1 MTTRHQELMDKALQC
16 IHLARAINDRHEDP
30 TKMTTEEVGQRKSL
44 LGEAAR
50 LRELAEAQKAQDD
63 METWASKPDG
73 GSPVL
78 AGVAAMGESKAVQ
91 SGGSDPMSQAN
102 SRLAVQRFAKAM
114 RVGKQ
119 SLTLEEKAAL
129 VEDATGEILVP
140 HDIATP
146 IFKDLPHLA
155 IFRGA
160 NPLIRPTTSDKVDVR
175 SLTAGTAAWGKLEV
189 IGTGSGTAAA
199 RDATPG
205 TTTADVISV
214 HDLIGLAKIGVDEL
228 QDTDFNLVSL
238 VQTIIGELFA
248 QLEDDAFGNGTG
260 TSQPWGI
267 AMRATQGS
275 PLITQAVTGSTATG
289 PTGDGLRSMQYRMP
303 ARLRPGGAY
312 FASTDAAEGI
322 SLLKDTTSNYLWVPS
337 MRVGDPDILWGKPF
351 YILESL
357 PAMAT
362 SAAAVDASVLFANLN
377 AGYAIVDRQQIT
389 MQRLDELFAADGVV
403 GFLFKLR
410 VGGDVIRPKAF
421 VKYLL

>member
-16 IHLARAINDRHEDP
+16 IHLARAINDRYEDP
-30 TKMTTEEVGQRKSL
+30 TKMTKEEVGHRKSL

-63 METWASKPDG
+63 METWASKPEDDG
-73 GSPVL
+73 RVL
-78 AGVAAMGESKAVQ
+78 AGVAAVAESKAVAA
-91 SGGSDPMSQAN
+91 GGADPMSQAS

-114 RVGKQ
+114 RAGKA

-155 IFRGA
+155 IFRSA
-160 NPLIRPTTSDKVDVR
+160 NPLVRPTTSDKVDVR

-189 IGTGSGTAAA
+189 LGAGSGTAAG

-238 VQTIIGELFA
+238 VQTIVGELFA

-275 PLITQAVTGSTATG
+275 PLITQAVTGTNAT
-289 PTGDGLRSMQYRMP
+289 PTGDGLKSMQYRMP
-303 ARLRPGGAY
+303 ARLRPQGAY
-312 FASTDAAEGI
+312 FASTDAAEAI
-322 SLLKDTTSNYLWVPS
+322 SLLKDTTSNYLWIPS
-337 MRVGDPDILWGKPF
+337 MRVGDPDTLWGKAF

-362 SAAAVDASVLFANLN
+362 SAAAVDASVIYANLN
-377 AGYAIVDRQQIT
+377 AGYAVVDRQQIT

>member
-1 MTTRHQELMDKALQC
+1 VTTRHQDLLDKSLQC
-16 IHLARAINDRHEDP
+16 IHLARAINDRYEDP
-30 TKMTTEEVGQRKSL
+30 TKMTTQEVGQRKSL
-44 LGEAAR
+44 LVEAAR
-50 LRELAEAQKAQDD
+50 LKELAEAQKAQDD
-63 METWASKPDG
+63 LETWASKPDG
-73 GSPVL
+73 DGQVL
-78 AGVAAMGESKAVQ
+78 AGIAAMGEAKAVQ
-91 SGGSDPMSQAN
+91 SGGTDPMSQAN
-102 SRLAVQRFAKAM
+102 SRIAVQRFAKAM
-114 RVGKQ
+114 RSGKQ

-155 IFRGA
+155 IFRSA

-189 IGTGSGTAAA
+189 LGTGSGTATG

-214 HDLIGLAKIGVDEL
+214 HDLVGLAKIGVDEL

-238 VQTIIGELFA
+238 VQTVVGELFA

-267 AMRATQGS
+267 AMRATQAS
-275 PLITQAVTGSTATG
+275 PLITQAVTGTNAT

-337 MRVGDPDILWGKPF
+337 MRVGDPDTLWGKPF
-351 YILESL
+351 YILEWL

-377 AGYAIVDRQQIT
+377 AGYAVVDRQQIT

>member
-1 MTTRHQELMDKALQC
+1 MSSRYQELLDKSLQC
-16 IHLARAINDRHEDP
+16 IHLARAINDRYPDP
-30 TKMTTEEVGQRKSL
+30 TKMSAEEVGQRKNL
-44 LGEAAR
+44 LVEARR
-50 LRELAEAQKAQDD
+50 LRELAETQKSQDD
-63 METWASKPDG
+63 METWASAPDRDG
-73 GSPVL
+73 PVL
-78 AGVAAMGESKAVQ
+78 EGVAAAAQTKAVA
-91 SGGSDPMSQAN
+91 SGGEDPMSQAN

-114 RVGKQ
+114 RAGKA

-155 IFRGA
+155 IFRSA
-160 NPLIRPTTSDKVDVR
+160 NPLVRPTTSDKVDIR

-189 IGTGSGTAAA
+189 LGAGSGTAAG

-214 HDLIGLAKIGVDEL
+214 HDLVGLAKIGVDEL

-238 VQTIIGELFA
+238 VQTIVGELFA

-275 PLITQAVTGSTATG
+275 PLITQAVTGANTT

-303 ARLRPGGAY
+303 ARFRPQGAY
-312 FASTDAAEGI
+312 FASTDAAEAI

-337 MRVGDPDILWGKPF
+337 MRVGDPDTLWGKAF

-362 SAAAVDASVLFANLN
+362 SAAAVDASVIFANLN
-377 AGYAIVDRQQIT
+377 AGYAVVDRQQIT

-410 VGGDVIRPKAF
+410 VGGDIIRPKAF